1 MTNDSPCRPVLQQT
15 ISHALIHLTRW
26 RRYRSRRPPH
36 WPSCGLVWHA
46 RSTMRAWT
54 LQNVIDELVQDSA
67 GGRLFG
73 WVIGGSVPAA
83 LDADWLTST
92 WDQNA
97 TLVAC
102 GPNQAVI
109 EEVCGRWLKDLLR
122 LPASANFALVT
133 GCEMAHVTCLATA
146 RHSLLAKRGWAT
158 ERRVKRRRTQGL

>member
-15 ISHALIHLTRW
+15 ISHALIHLDGLETASVAPTSTLAELWARLA
-26 RRYRSRRPPH
+26 RPLNDESLDAPH
-36 WPSCGLVWHA
+36 
-46 RSTMRAWT
+46 
-54 LQNVIDELVQDSA
+54 VIDELVQDSA